1 MSQTIPICTA
11 LIPQYLYFLI
21 SVPVITYNVP
31 FTYYFPFLLRVSSFL
46 PPPRRI
52 SVTQLSVSIAVCL
65 GFSHLSSL
73 FTTSAFYS
81 VVISQCCLLI
91 SRYFTVSR
99 VVSCSC
105 CCALSLTMLSRHVWD
120 LALLFP
126 PLVPPRLLRRFRSSS
141 FDGYN
146 FIGRIICFRLF
157 SPFYISRDSPSPSH
171 ITIFSKYLD

>member
-1 MSQTIPICTA
+1 MYCFNTSVFIFPDQCPRNYLQCTFH
-11 LIPQYLYFLI
+11 LLLSI
-21 SVPVITYNVP
+21 SSP
-31 FTYYFPFLLRVSSFL
+31 RVFFS
-46 PPPRRI
+46 PPPPGRI